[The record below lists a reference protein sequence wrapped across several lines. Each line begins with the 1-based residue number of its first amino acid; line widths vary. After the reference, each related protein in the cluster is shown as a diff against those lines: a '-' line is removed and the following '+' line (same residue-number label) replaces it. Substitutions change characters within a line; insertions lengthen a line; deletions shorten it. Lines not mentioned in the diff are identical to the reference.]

1 MHWIDALIVLIPL
14 TIVLWLALRSRRYA
28 RGVVDYLAAGRVGG
42 RYVIGVG
49 NLASA
54 LSVITLVAGA
64 EQQFETGFGVGW
76 WNNIATARCA
86 GGKAAAFPKGSS
98 SNGAT
103 AARPSAS

>member
-76 WNNIATARCA
+76 WNNIAAPLGIVLGLTGYCGPAI
-86 GGKAAAFPKGSS
+86 SS
-98 SNGAT
+98 WL
-103 AARPSAS
+103 P